1 MNQNQQTSNLPEKPP
16 DYLYKYRKIDEK
28 TVSLIVNSEI
38 YFSEPDQF
46 NDPFDCRLKCSFE
59 GTDKEWCAALTQ
71 SLRQYDPKLS
81 PAEVQAKVKEKMRLG
96 THRDTDFLNRM
107 EDKIQQDSIS
117 KLGGFCLTAD
127 PKNILMWGHYADC
140 HKGCCLEF
148 STKTKEFGLVD
159 KVDYP
164 KEYPTRRLVD
174 SMVANDPES
183 DARFGVLTKSELWGY
198 EQEWRFWHMKG
209 SGLRQFKQ
217 ASLTGIVFGY
227 CMTEENKRML
237 RRLVEGRNPK
247 VNLYKAVP
255 KDRKFEM
262 ELLPLD

>member
-1 MNQNQQTSNLPEKPP
+1 MNQNQQTSKLSEKLP

-38 YFSEPDQF
+38 YFSKPDQF
-46 NDPFDCRLKCSFE
+46 NDPFDCRLKYNYE
-59 GTDKEWCAALTQ
+59 GTDEEWRAALTH
-71 SLRQYDPKLS
+71 SLRQHDPRLS
-81 PAEVQAKVKEKMRLG
+81 PAEVEAKVEHKIRSG
-96 THRDTDFLNRM
+96 THRDTAFLKKV
-107 EDKIQQDSIS
+107 EDAGRELANSKIGIH
-117 KLGGFCLTAD
+117 CLSAD
-127 PKNILMWGHYADC
+127 PKNILMWSHYADC

-148 STKTKEFGLVD
+148 STKSEIFQRAD

-164 KEYPTRRLVD
+164 EKHPTRRLVD

-183 DARFGVLTKSELWGY
+183 DARFGVLTKSKLWGY
-198 EQEWRFWHMKG
+198 EQEWRLCHMRG
-209 SGLRQFKQ
+209 SRLYPFEQ

-247 VNLYKAVP
+247 VNLYRAVP
-255 KDRKFEM
+255 KDREFEM